1 MNLKRARPEIQKSR
15 LENEVILAVIILYVL
30 LSAVLLAIHQ
40 MQPDEAPTKTS
51 STSPA
56 HDDFSAKTKRISAA
70 ITEPMTLPQARQAL
84 ARGGFKE
91 IRDVHAGG
99 SGFQAIATRD
109 GKPWQV
115 EIDAAT
121 GQILRT
127 PLAAR

>member
-56 HDDFSAKTKRISAA
+56 HDDFSAVRKRASAP
-70 ITEPMTLPQARQAL
+70 ITEPMSLPQARQAL
-84 ARGGFKE
+84 ARGGFEE
-91 IRDVHAGG
+91 IRGLHAGG
-99 SGFQAIATRD
+99 DGFQATAIRD
-109 GKPWQV
+109 GKPWRV
-115 EIDAAT
+115 DIDAAT

-127 PLAAR
+127 PLTAR